1 MWLGSDWPPW
11 MVPVITGCFP
21 GLGLS
26 SSSSFPIIA
35 CVTARAW
42 VGRRSLL
49 QGLGHI
55 SEKTRAGARTSE
67 PGSRRGRPGS
77 GVSAALSCSGATSDA
92 GLRAEASGRVRSQGG
107 HGSER
112 KDQPGGV
119 DWRAPGAGV
128 QIPPGRLLARPRS
141 HSCICVQSTSVS
153 RFAPLRNLRIIR
165 IAGGGEPGPP

>member
-26 SSSSFPIIA
+26 SSSSFPITA

-42 VGRRSLL
+42 LGRRSSL
-49 QGLGHI
+49 QGLGHF
-55 SEKTRAGARTSE
+55 SEKTCAGARTSE
-67 PGSRRGRPGS
+67 PGSRRRRPGS
-77 GVSAALSCSGATSDA
+77 GVSAALSCSGAKSDA

-119 DWRAPGAGV
+119 DWQCLGPVFRSLPGDCWRGPGDTAASVCKAPRCHGLHPAK
-128 QIPPGRLLARPRS
+128 PEN
-141 HSCICVQSTSVS
+141 HSNSWW
-153 RFAPLRNLRIIR
+153 
-165 IAGGGEPGPP
+165 G

>member
-1 MWLGSDWPPW
+1 M
-11 MVPVITGCFP
+11 
-21 GLGLS
+21 
-26 SSSSFPIIA
+26 
-35 CVTARAW
+35 
-42 VGRRSLL
+42 GRRSSL

-92 GLRAEASGRVRSQGG
+92 GLPAEASGRVRSQGG

-119 DWRAPGAGV
+119 DWGAPGAGV
-128 QIPPGRLLARPRS
+128 QIPPGRLLARAREAQLHLCAKHLGVTGCTPAKREN
-141 HSCICVQSTSVS
+141 HSNSWW
-153 RFAPLRNLRIIR
+153 
-165 IAGGGEPGPP
+165 G